1 MRRCAAFL
9 LPFTALSMKKNSNE
23 YSKGYKQV
31 ERGTDGKLFKKGELV
46 VRDDVRGEIIGI
58 TNTANFVLVRTS
70 DGDEVKL
77 KIDTLLRHW
86 SERTKPE
93 AKPEVDC
100 AAEIKQKD
108 KEIRRLMK
116 SVEECNDEVKRK
128 TKRPVASTMFDV
140 PPAPSPVLV
149 ENAPEVKAEH
159 IKEAVAV
166 RMETITE
173 AAAAGDAKTV
183 KAETAAAIAE
193 IKELG
198 PTGGRTTHN
207 ISENCRVEKYVLGGK
222 QTIRIYFHN
231 PPSAETKADMKKQGF
246 RYYTPSKTERYWG
259 AYLNVK
265 RLEFAENLCN
275 GTSAPAT
282 SVGKKSKQPVD
293 EMFNPDEPEADEQNY
308 EDDESGSGEF
318 EDDETDESKPDTI
331 LPDFSKMTTDEL
343 IEYAMK
349 NLV

>member
-1 MRRCAAFL
+1 
-9 LPFTALSMKKNSNE
+9 MKKNSNE

-46 VRDDVRGEIIGI
+46 VRDDVRGEIIAI

-100 AAEIKQKD
+100 AAEIKKKD
-108 KEIRRLMK
+108 KEIRQLMK

-128 TKRPVASTMFDV
+128 TKRPIAATIFDI
-140 PPAPSPVLV
+140 PPAPSPELV
-149 ENAPEVKAEH
+149 ESAPEVKAEQ
-159 IKEAVAV
+159 IKEAIAG

-173 AAAAGDAKTV
+173 AAASGDAKTV

-198 PTGGRTTHN
+198 PTGGRSTHN

-222 QTIRIYFHN
+222 PTVRIYFQN
-231 PPSAETKADMKKQGF
+231 PPTAETKAAMKKQGF

-259 AYLNVK
+259 AYLNPK
-265 RLEFAENLCN
+265 RLEFAEQLCN
-275 GTSAPAT
+275 GTSIPVPSA
-282 SVGKKSKQPVD
+282 GKKTNEPVN
-293 EMFNPDEPEADEQNY
+293 EMFNPDEPEIDEQ
-308 EDDESGSGEF
+308 EDDESGSGEYYD
-318 EDDETDESKPDTI
+318 DDETDTEPDAAPLPT
-331 LPDFSKMTTDEL
+331 LPDFSKMTTDQL
-343 IEYAMK
+343 LEYAAK